1 MDDLFRNV
9 FSPSSLNRWKIQ
21 NLDYNWYTGL
31 SILFGW
37 CGLDQL
43 YLGSPLTAIL
53 KTIVN
58 LVTFGYWWFYDALT
72 AIFAQDRI
80 KLFGTAAP
88 AIGPTGIGAC
98 RFRDEKD
105 PVGDPAVLDKHLNF
119 MLYGIALMF
128 GGFFGIDQLLSG
140 EYFNCFLHIGAM
152 ASLLGI
158 PLAAGASAIRAYTY
172 LFDTN
177 STINQNWEFFGA
189 PKPAKG
195 SECPN
200 ILMEI
205 TMWFV
210 KTFLAGAKMVPGLGA
225 VAGLLETFLQN
236 LEIAYG
242 IAKEVKEQVVETV
255 EKVSSVGSQV
265 SSMNPPPAAEVKAA
279 AKQTGGMATPP
290 AWIPMTSLLLAGTI
304 GFIVVSS
311 LVISIRRS
319 FQNGSTKATATTTST
334 TTAAV
339 QQPGEDDDVPPEPG
353 VPRVPESAED
363 EPDRSAPRR

>member
-1 MDDLFRNV
+1 MDNLFRNV

-21 NLDYNWYTGL
+21 NLDYNWYTAL

-58 LVTFGYWWFYDALT
+58 LLTFGYWWFYDALM
-72 AIFAQDRI
+72 AVFAQDRI

-98 RFRDEKD
+98 RFRDTTD

-119 MLYGIALMF
+119 MLYGIALMI
-128 GGFFGIDQLLSG
+128 GGILGLDQLFSG
-140 EYFNCFLHIGAM
+140 AYFNCFLHIGAV
-152 ASLLGI
+152 ASVIGI
-158 PLAAGASAIRAYTY
+158 PLAFGAYIIRTYTY

-177 STINQNWEFFGA
+177 SEINQNWEVFGA
-189 PKPAKG
+189 PKPEKG
-195 SECPN
+195 SECPS

-205 TMWFV
+205 TMWIV
-210 KTFLAGAKMVPGLGA
+210 KTLLAGAKMIPGLGLI
-225 VAGLLETFLQN
+225 AGLLETFLKN

-242 IAKEVKEQVVETV
+242 IADQVKEQVIDTA
-255 EKVSSVGSQV
+255 EKAASIGRQAAA
-265 SSMNPPPAAEVKAA
+265 MTPPPAVDVKAA
-279 AKQTGGMATPP
+279 APTQTGGGDP

-319 FQNGSTKATATTTST
+319 FQNGSTKATTASTAATT
-334 TTAAV
+334 V
-339 QQPGEDDDVPPEPG
+339 QQPSEDDDVPPQPG
-353 VPRVPESAED
+353 VSRVTQPAED
-363 EPDRSAPRR
+363 